1 MSATVKDNEIL
12 TSIPEARTSAPASP
26 SASGGSSRPQ
36 PVASEVAV
44 TINGARTIEGSDK
57 REPFSESTKTVLIFG
72 HGAVVR
78 LASSVAPGQ
87 LLFIT
92 NDKTKK
98 EVVCQVVKSKNYS
111 SVSGYVELEF
121 TQPVANF
128 WGMRFPSER
137 GAGTSAA
144 STLSAK
150 SVTPPAIVAQ
160 PTAISSATLSP
171 AAPVKPAAL
180 AAPPFAAIS
189 ATISQA
195 PAATPV
201 SELLQSSAETQKSKS
216 TLSQQG
222 AHDLVGTSDNAVIAN
237 ELEERLSALLA
248 ESPAKTNKSVPSTS
262 SQNNSRVGDISEP
275 AAKANV
281 NAAKPS
287 MEFNEVKVPSW
298 LEPLARNAAIPA
310 GSAAETVAAEI
321 EPHEEI
327 SETEESGVTE
337 VEEVPA
343 LDAHQVPAPTFGS
356 ELLFE
361 APEAGT
367 EQSPR
372 SSNKKFMIAAMAAGL
387 ALVAGIGYWY
397 AHPSGGN
404 PQSAAASAT
413 QASVGYVPQA
423 QTTQRGNGTSQLNP
437 GANLSAVS
445 SSAST
450 PSLQPASSRVP
461 SGNAGV
467 AKASSESVIAPEASA
482 QPKKSKLADVHIAA
496 PAVAT
501 AKKIESVVDPEL
513 TLDNSSQV
521 SPANML
527 ASNLGASGPAR
538 PLTSNATPRPIGGD
552 VKNARL
558 ISSVNPVYPAIAK
571 AHHVSGDVKIDAL
584 VDATGR
590 VSNMTMI
597 SGMPQLQ
604 TAAMD
609 ALRQWKYEPGQLN
622 GKPVAMHVTVTIQ
635 FKLQ

>member
-1 MSATVKDNEIL
+1 M
-12 TSIPEARTSAPASP
+12 
-26 SASGGSSRPQ
+26 
-36 PVASEVAV
+36 
-44 TINGARTIEGSDK
+44 
-57 REPFSESTKTVLIFG
+57 LIFG

-111 SVSGYVELEF
+111 GVSGYVELEF

-144 STLSAK
+144 TPSAK
-150 SVTPPAIVAQ
+150 PVTPAVIVAQ
-160 PTAISSATLSP
+160 PTAISSAILSP
-171 AAPVKPAAL
+171 AAPVKPAA
-180 AAPPFAAIS
+180 PFAAIS
-189 ATISQA
+189 ATISQPPA
-195 PAATPV
+195 PTPV
-201 SELLQSSAETQKSKS
+201 SALSQALAETQKSKS
-216 TLSQQG
+216 TLSQQS

-248 ESPAKTNKSVPSTS
+248 ESPAKSNKSVPSAS
-262 SQNNSRVGDISEP
+262 SQNNSRVGDISEL
-275 AAKANV
+275 AAKANG

-321 EPHEEI
+321 EHHEDI

-337 VEEVPA
+337 VAEVPA

-387 ALVAGIGYWY
+387 ALVAGLGYWY

-404 PQSAAASAT
+404 SQGAASSAT
-413 QASVGYVPQA
+413 QAAVGYAPQA
-423 QTTQRGNGTSQLNP
+423 QPTQRGNGTSQLNP

-445 SSAST
+445 SPAST

-461 SGNAGV
+461 SGNAGI
-467 AKASSESVIAPEASA
+467 AKASPESVMAPEASA

-496 PAVAT
+496 PVASVT

-513 TLDNSSQV
+513 ALDNSSQV
-521 SPANML
+521 APANML

-558 ISSVNPVYPAIAK
+558 IYSVNPVYPAIAK
-571 AHHVSGDVKIDAL
+571 AHRVSGEVKIDAL